1 MSAEYTDV
9 RINLNSIE
17 CVTESLLE
25 VQNELNQTIE
35 AVNHYLREL
44 IKCGYYNSFSITFRC
59 RIYEII
65 TYFHA
70 VFQDIE
76 KILGEPK
83 QGCITENEIE
93 ALETI
98 MKNA

>member
-44 IKCGYYNSFSITFRC
+44 IKCDYYNRFSITFRC
-59 RIYEII
+59 RIYESIFF
-65 TYFHA
+65 FHS
-70 VFQDIE
+70 VIQDIE
-76 KILGEPK
+76 EILGELK

-93 ALETI
+93 ALGKI
-98 MKNA
+98 MKTV